1 MDVSGLEYEEKGE
14 GGRKSFILQKQDEYQ
29 YSQVFF
35 PDYAT
40 PYHDGHWNRSSG
52 DA

>member
-1 MDVSGLEYEEKGE
+1 MDVFGLEYEEKGD
-14 GGRKSFILQKQDEYQ
+14 GGRKSFILQKQDEYR
-29 YSQVFF
+29 YWQVFL

-40 PYHDGHWNRSSG
+40 PNRDGHWNRSSG